1 MFSTDNMA
9 SRGNDRSVTEVR
21 GSMKRPIANREQP
34 DKNGKNNATI
44 PEEKSDS
51 ESSEDAFDFIKM

>member
-1 MFSTDNMA
+1 MA
-9 SRGNDRSVTEVR
+9 SRGNDRSATEVR

-34 DKNGKNNATI
+34 DKNSKNNATI

>member
-1 MFSTDNMA
+1 
-9 SRGNDRSVTEVR
+9 
-21 GSMKRPIANREQP
+21 MKRPIANREQP
-34 DKNGKNNATI
+34 DKNSKNNATI